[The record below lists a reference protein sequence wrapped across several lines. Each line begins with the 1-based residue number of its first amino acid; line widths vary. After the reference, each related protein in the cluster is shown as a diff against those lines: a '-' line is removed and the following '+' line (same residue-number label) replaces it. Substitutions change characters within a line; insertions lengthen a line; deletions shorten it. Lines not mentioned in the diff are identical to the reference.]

1 MIVTRGGKGSIIC
14 SGAQRIDIPVAPIRE
29 IKDPTGCG
37 DAYRAGLLYGLMNG
51 MDWET
56 TGRLAA
62 LMGAVKIERHGT
74 QNHAPGADELTDR
87 FLDSFGFSIAL

>member
-1 MIVTRGGKGSIIC
+1 
-14 SGAQRIDIPVAPIRE
+14 
-29 IKDPTGCG
+29 
-37 DAYRAGLLYGLMNG
+37 MNG

-74 QNHAPGADELTDR
+74 QNHAPAKDELLER
-87 FLDSFGFSIAL
+87 FLVSFGYDIAL